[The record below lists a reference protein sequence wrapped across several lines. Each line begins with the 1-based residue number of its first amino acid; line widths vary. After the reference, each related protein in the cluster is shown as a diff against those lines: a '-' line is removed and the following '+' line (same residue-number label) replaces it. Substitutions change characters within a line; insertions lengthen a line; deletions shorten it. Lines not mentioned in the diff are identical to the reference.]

1 MAGTRLRVLSA
12 PKAKTI
18 ALRAGTPQE
27 TKMKGYLFNFELQ
40 GEPELL
46 RLGYYGGFGRLN
58 SQGFGCTEIIRL
70 IQSISSPKADV

>member
-1 MAGTRLRVLSA
+1 
-12 PKAKTI
+12 
-18 ALRAGTPQE
+18 
-27 TKMKGYLFNFELQ
+27 MKGYLFNFELQ

-58 SQGFGCTEIIRL
+58 SQGFGCAEIIRL